1 MRRWKLEE
9 AKNRFS
15 ELVRRALAHGP
26 QLVTRNGRD
35 AVVVLSVQDYERLA
49 VPRDLVDFLR
59 QSPFADALAA
69 GELDLERP
77 RDLGRD
83 LSLRSVRRKS

>member
-1 MRRWKLEE
+1 VAGWKLED

-26 QLVTRNGRD
+26 QWVTRNGRD
-35 AVVVLSVQDYERLA
+35 AVVVLSVQDYERLVA
-49 VPRDLVDFLR
+49 PTPLVEFMR
-59 QSPFADALAA
+59 ESPLAEALAD
-69 GELDLERP
+69 GDLDLERS

-83 LSLRSVRRKS
+83 VRF